1 MEVRNVHT
9 LGDVKFW
16 GGWSLV
22 GSVGRGQGACAW
34 FDLLQAWVRA
44 LALYLFFLFVF
55 PLRTARGGTGGGA
68 RFTVT
73 SVKPPPFVSL
83 SVTSQKLPS
92 QSCRQEKFTSGA

>member
-22 GSVGRGQGACAW
+22 GSVGRGQAACAC

-44 LALYLFFLFVF
+44 LALYLFFCLFF
-55 PLRTARGGTGGGA
+55 HFGRPEEAQEGGTLHCDLGQA
-68 RFTVT
+68 
-73 SVKPPPFVSL
+73 
-83 SVTSQKLPS
+83 PS
-92 QSCRQEKFTSGA
+92 ICEP